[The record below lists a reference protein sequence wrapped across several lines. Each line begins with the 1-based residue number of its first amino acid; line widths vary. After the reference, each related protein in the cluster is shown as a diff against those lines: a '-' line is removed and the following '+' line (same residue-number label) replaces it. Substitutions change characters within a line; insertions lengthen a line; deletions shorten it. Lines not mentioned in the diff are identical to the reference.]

1 MHFASGC
8 FDDIQD
14 TPHKLRDLPW
24 TPGQWSVERVCSESQ
39 HENFKLFNETM
50 EKISLGKFQPL
61 KAPLTKRW
69 EVATSNEKENC
80 LKTAE
85 MSCGLVCSVI
95 APNDSYKLYKAL
107 VMAREKQS
115 SHDILTLTTV
125 YKNAPTKN
133 LKIQILSLYVLNY
146 STEELKK
153 LHEPFEKLS
162 DRQIKKAR
170 HQAKINGPGV
180 PLEKAISHRVRIDMV
195 KLDHFLTFVDRPY
208 FYQDVA
214 YGQRTLE
221 LESGER
227 LAMPNIIRTVT
238 GSTMIAQ
245 YLTFCEDDG
254 FQPLSRATMYRVL
267 KVREASQRKSWTYA
281 ETLTTDG
288 AQGFQRITRI
298 VEELEEEY
306 GVSKD
311 WCSDVRNRLKKAK
324 CYLKTEYRVRCRDGD
339 SRCADHCRKF
349 ALSDPVDE
357 DFKHQCLHT
366 NINQSATVAR
376 I

>member
-1 MHFASGC
+1 M
-8 FDDIQD
+8 
-14 TPHKLRDLPW
+14 
-24 TPGQWSVERVCSESQ
+24 
-39 HENFKLFNETM
+39 FNETM
-50 EKISLGKFQPL
+50 EKISQGKFQPL

-85 MSCGLVCSVI
+85 MSCRLLCGVI
-95 APNDSYKLYKAL
+95 APNDPDKLYEAL
-107 VMAREKQS
+107 VTATEKQS
-115 SHDILTLTTV
+115 SHDILTLTTA

-180 PLEKAISHRVRIDMV
+180 PLKKAISHRVRIDMV

-214 YGQRTLE
+214 YGQRTLK

-238 GSTMIAQ
+238 RSTMIAQ
-245 YLTFCEDDG
+245 YLAFCEDDG

-267 KVREASQRKSWTYA
+267 KVREASQRKS
-281 ETLTTDG
+281 L
-288 AQGFQRITRI
+288 
-298 VEELEEEY
+298 
-306 GVSKD
+306 
-311 WCSDVRNRLKKAK
+311 
-324 CYLKTEYRVRCRDGD
+324 
-339 SRCADHCRKF
+339 
-349 ALSDPVDE
+349 
-357 DFKHQCLHT
+357 
-366 NINQSATVAR
+366 
-376 I
+376 

>member
-14 TPHKLRDLPW
+14 TPHKLRDPSW

-85 MSCGLVCSVI
+85 MSCRLVCSVI
-95 APNDSYKLYKAL
+95 APNDSDKLYKAL

-115 SHDILTLTTV
+115 SHDILTLTTA

-180 PLEKAISHRVRIDMV
+180 PLEKAIRHRVRIDMV

-214 YGQRTLE
+214 Y
-221 LESGER
+221 S
-227 LAMPNIIRTVT
+227 
-238 GSTMIAQ
+238 
-245 YLTFCEDDG
+245 
-254 FQPLSRATMYRVL
+254 
-267 KVREASQRKSWTYA
+267 
-281 ETLTTDG
+281 
-288 AQGFQRITRI
+288 
-298 VEELEEEY
+298 
-306 GVSKD
+306 
-311 WCSDVRNRLKKAK
+311 
-324 CYLKTEYRVRCRDGD
+324 
-339 SRCADHCRKF
+339 
-349 ALSDPVDE
+349 
-357 DFKHQCLHT
+357 
-366 NINQSATVAR
+366 
-376 I
+376 

>member
-1 MHFASGC
+1 MHLPSGC
-8 FDDIQD
+8 FDDIQT
-14 TPHKLRDLPW
+14 TPHKLRDPSW
-24 TPGQWSVERVCSESQ
+24 TPGQWSAEKVCSESQ
-39 HENFKLFNETM
+39 HENFKMLNEIM
-50 EKISLGKFQPL
+50 DKISLGKFQPL
-61 KAPLTKRW
+61 KVPLTKSW
-69 EVATSNEKENC
+69 TVATSNEKENC

-85 MSCGLVCSVI
+85 MSCRLVCGVI
-95 APNDSYKLYKAL
+95 APNDPDKLYEAL
-107 VMAREKQS
+107 VTATEKRS
-115 SHDILTLTTV
+115 SHDILTLTTA

-170 HQAKINGPGV
+170 LQTKISGPGL
-180 PLEKAISHRVRIDMV
+180 PLKKAISHRVRIDMV

-214 YGQRTLE
+214 YGQRTLK
-221 LESGER
+221 LDSGER

-238 GSTMIAQ
+238 RSTMIAQ
-245 YLTFCEDDG
+245 YLVFCEDDG

-267 KVREASQRKSWTYA
+267 KVREASQRKSLQGLDNVSA
-281 ETLTTDG
+281 DG
-288 AQGFQRITRI
+288 AESFQRITRI

-311 WCSDVRNRLKKAK
+311 
-324 CYLKTEYRVRCRDGD
+324 
-339 SRCADHCRKF
+339 
-349 ALSDPVDE
+349 
-357 DFKHQCLHT
+357 
-366 NINQSATVAR
+366 
-376 I
+376 